1 MDRRSGN
8 KRKIDKNR
16 WRGGCDEECK
26 KDPGKKTK
34 DHSGIS
40 GHGLICFRSGMVSDE
55 EGTCLS
61 VISIVSIGGKLTLH
75 VRTSLKAF
83 FSLKKL
89 SVSRALSS
97 RKLMLEI
104 VQLSPNVLNGT

>member
-16 WRGGCDEECK
+16 WRGGYDEECK

-40 GHGLICFRSGMVSDE
+40 GHGFICFWHGIR
-55 EGTCLS
+55 
-61 VISIVSIGGKLTLH
+61 
-75 VRTSLKAF
+75 
-83 FSLKKL
+83 
-89 SVSRALSS
+89 
-97 RKLMLEI
+97 
-104 VQLSPNVLNGT
+104 

>member
-1 MDRRSGN
+1 MQ
-8 KRKIDKNR
+8 
-16 WRGGCDEECK
+16 

-61 VISIVSIGGKLTLH
+61 II
-75 VRTSLKAF
+75 
-83 FSLKKL
+83 
-89 SVSRALSS
+89 
-97 RKLMLEI
+97 
-104 VQLSPNVLNGT
+104 

>member
-26 KDPGKKTK
+26 KDLGKKTK
-34 DHSGIS
+34 DRSGIS
-40 GHGLICFRSGMVSDE
+40 GHGFICFCSDMVSDE

-61 VISIVSIGGKLTLH
+61 II
-75 VRTSLKAF
+75 
-83 FSLKKL
+83 
-89 SVSRALSS
+89 
-97 RKLMLEI
+97 
-104 VQLSPNVLNGT
+104 

>member
-26 KDPGKKTK
+26 KDLGKKTK
-34 DHSGIS
+34 DRSGIS
-40 GHGLICFRSGMVSDE
+40 GHGFICFRSGMVSDE

-61 VISIVSIGGKLTLH
+61 II
-75 VRTSLKAF
+75 
-83 FSLKKL
+83 
-89 SVSRALSS
+89 
-97 RKLMLEI
+97 
-104 VQLSPNVLNGT
+104 

>member
-16 WRGGCDEECK
+16 WRGGCDEECI

-40 GHGLICFRSGMVSDE
+40 GHGFICFRSGMVSDE

-61 VISIVSIGGKLTLH
+61 II
-75 VRTSLKAF
+75 
-83 FSLKKL
+83 
-89 SVSRALSS
+89 
-97 RKLMLEI
+97 
-104 VQLSPNVLNGT
+104 